1 MAESALSDI
10 DHTWGDDIAFGPTG
24 DIATVTGA
32 DRSRQAVLRRLLT
45 CPKDYLWHPD
55 YGAGLPAEV
64 GQNVRL
70 ARARGI
76 ILGQMQLED
85 SVQRTPPPVVEV
97 REILNGVQAEVR
109 YIALPD
115 KQPVLIQFAVEV

>member
-1 MAESALSDI
+1 MAETALSDI
-10 DHTWGDDIAFGPTG
+10 DHTWGQDIEFGPTG
-24 DIATVTGA
+24 DLATVSGA
-32 DRSRQAVLRRLLT
+32 DASRQAVLRRLLT
-45 CPKDYLWHPD
+45 CKADYLWHPE

-70 ARARGI
+70 SRARGI
-76 ILGQMQLED
+76 ILGQMQLEP
-85 SVQRTPPPVVEV
+85 SVERIPPPVVEL